1 MSMSPTKTSDSPAD
15 DDDAVLDDDTLMMEL
30 LGRLNGGD
38 AIATE
43 EVFVRFEPYLRM
55 IVRRQ
60 ISGRLNAKFDSSDI
74 VQSIWADLLIG
85 FRNGRWRFDDG
96 KHLRAFLA
104 KATQNRFLD
113 RVRRQQ
119 GALHHERTLTRVD
132 EEQLT
137 PADPS
142 RPSTQA
148 HLNELWSNL
157 LHACS
162 PQHRQI
168 LEMKRH
174 GKSLAEIAAATG
186 FHESS
191 VRRILYDLARD
202 YASSRESQQ

>member
-1 MSMSPTKTSDSPAD
+1 MSPRTHASPASD
-15 DDDAVLDDDTLMMEL
+15 DSTMMDDDTLMEL

-38 AIATE
+38 AIAAE

-60 ISGRLNAKFDSSDI
+60 MSGRLNAKFDSADI
-74 VQSIWADLLIG
+74 VQSIWADLLVG

-119 GALHHERTLTRVD
+119 AALHRERTLTRVD

-137 PADPS
+137 PAESS
-142 RPSTQA
+142 RPSTQS
-148 HLNELWSNL
+148 HLDELWNKL

-168 LEMKRH
+168 LEMKRN
-174 GKSLAEIAAATG
+174 GKSLAEIAAVTG
-186 FHESS
+186 YHESS

-202 YASSRESQQ
+202 YSASREAQT